1 MTHTY
6 THPSNL
12 YCICFPP
19 PSHRAAANSLH
30 TMVTNFPAWR
40 HDIVRVFV
48 QFLLRDVPDSCPLVL
63 EAALKALI
71 QFISHWR
78 MLITSPDSEKPPGVG

>member
-1 MTHTY
+1 
-6 THPSNL
+6 
-12 YCICFPP
+12 
-19 PSHRAAANSLH
+19 
-30 TMVTNFPAWR
+30 MVTNFPAWR

-63 EAALKALI
+63 EAALKVLI

-78 MLITSPDSEKPPGVG
+78 MLITSPPDSEKPPGVG